1 VGGRDRSVSWARWL
15 SEWPTPTQMTQMLI
29 VWLVLVVAIEC
40 GRRALMGFQGS
51 RTIELALLH
60 RYSEAES
67 ALDQVDLGSWSVVR
81 KRRFVSARTRTH
93 LLAAGAGL
101 LAGLSGERLV
111 GPLGLVIGVVVG
123 AMLPR
128 TLSERRAGKLKLDL
142 EKQLAEVADSA
153 AMAVRSGLSIVQ
165 ATEFAAEEAIT
176 PMAEVL
182 SRFIQ
187 DQRLGTPFEEAL
199 YGFADEIG
207 SPDAKLF
214 ALVVAIHARS
224 GGNLAGALDEVSS
237 TIRHRIAVRRELRAL
252 SAQGRISG
260 SVLGALPIAF
270 FLVLAATSQHDLA
283 PVYRSSPGI
292 AMISA
297 GLVMEGLAFV
307 WIRRLL
313 RVEV

>member
-1 VGGRDRSVSWARWL
+1 
-15 SEWPTPTQMTQMLI
+15 
-29 VWLVLVVAIEC
+29 
-40 GRRALMGFQGS
+40 
-51 RTIELALLH
+51 
-60 RYSEAES
+60 
-67 ALDQVDLGSWSVVR
+67 
-81 KRRFVSARTRTH
+81 
-93 LLAAGAGL
+93 
-101 LAGLSGERLV
+101 
-111 GPLGLVIGVVVG
+111 VVG

-128 TLSERRAGKLKLDL
+128 TLNERRAGQLKLEL
-142 EKQLAEVADSA
+142 EKQLAEVAESA

-176 PMAEVL
+176 PMAEVM

-199 YGFADEIG
+199 NGFADEIG

-283 PVYRSSPGI
+283 PVYRSSLGI
-292 AMISA
+292 AMISV

>member
-1 VGGRDRSVSWARWL
+1 MDGRDRSVSSERWL
-15 SEWPTPTQMTQMLI
+15 SKWATPMTQMLI
-29 VWLVLVVAIEC
+29 VWLVLVVGIEC
-40 GRRALMGFQGS
+40 GRRAVMEFRAS
-51 RTIELALLH
+51 RVARALL
-60 RYSEAES
+60 RRSGAEAT
-67 ALDQVDLGSWSVVR
+67 VDPVAPRSWSIVR
-81 KRRFVSARTRTH
+81 PGRLFPVRTRTH
-93 LLAAGAGL
+93 LLVVGGGF
-101 LAGLSGERLV
+101 LAGLVGQRLV

-128 TLSERRAGKLKLDL
+128 ALRDRRAGKLKLEL
-142 EKQLAEVADSA
+142 ERQLAEVAESA

-176 PMAEVL
+176 PMAEVM

-199 YGFADEIG
+199 HRFADEIG

-260 SVLGALPIAF
+260 SVLSALPIAF

-283 PVYRSSPGI
+283 PVYKSSLGV